1 MEIGE
6 AGAALSGERAPL
18 RRGRGFARRMYVPRM
33 LGLATGA
40 ICVGGGLWQARM
52 PAWVWVVL
60 ALHALAWPHLAYR
73 LALRSRHPYR
83 AEMRNLM
90 LDSGVGGAWM
100 AVMGFNL
107 VPSAVL
113 AAMLAMDK
121 AAIGGLGF
129 LGRCLAV
136 QAACALAV
144 SWALGFR
151 LELESTMVAA
161 VAALPLLFA
170 YPVVVG
176 NTAYRLARRVR
187 RQNAELAQLT
197 SVDGLTR
204 VVNRTH
210 WERALAA
217 EFYRARR
224 IGHPSSLL
232 MLDMDHFKALNDQHG
247 HQAGDAALRAIGDL
261 LREELRRHDVPGRY
275 GGEEFGIVLPG
286 IDAAGAGAIAERIR
300 KRIEAHL
307 MPERP
312 HIRLS
317 ASIGYAALG
326 PGDADP
332 GAWVARADRALYA
345 AKAAGRNCSMAA
357 SEA

>member
-6 AGAALSGERAPL
+6 AAVAVGGGAAPL
-18 RRGRGFARRMYVPRM
+18 RRGRTFARRMYVPRM

-40 ICVGGGLWQARM
+40 LCVGGGLWQARM
-52 PAWVWVVL
+52 PVWVWIVL
-60 ALHALAWPHLAYR
+60 ALHALVWPHLAYR
-73 LALRSRHPYR
+73 LALGSSDPYR
-83 AEMRNLM
+83 AEVRNLM

-161 VAALPLLFA
+161 IAALPLLFS

-176 NTAYRLARRVR
+176 YTAYRLARRVR
-187 RQNAELAQLT
+187 RQNEELAQLT
-197 SVDGLTR
+197 TIDGLTR
-204 VVNRTH
+204 VLNRTH

-224 IGHPSSLL
+224 IRHPSSLL

-247 HQAGDAALRAIGDL
+247 HQAGDAALRAVGDI

-275 GGEEFGIVLPG
+275 GGEEFGVVLPG
-286 IDAAGAGAIAERIR
+286 IDAGGAGAIAERIR
-300 KRIEAHL
+300 TRIEAHVV
-307 MPERP
+307 PERP
-312 HIRLS
+312 DLRLA
-317 ASIGYAALG
+317 ASIGYAALA

-332 GAWVARADRALYA
+332 AAWVARADRALYA
-345 AKAAGRNCSMAA
+345 AKAAGRNRSMAA